1 MPPNLLT
8 GSSLAIKTPSYSC
21 ALTIQM
27 RPLVI
32 MLTERLIF
40 RFPHI
45 DVPDKGVKDLELSS
59 FVTGKGSLRVG

>member
-1 MPPNLLT
+1 
-8 GSSLAIKTPSYSC
+8 
-21 ALTIQM
+21 M
-27 RPLVI
+27 RPSVI

-45 DVPDKGVKDLELSS
+45 DVPDKGVKVLELSS